1 MRKLLSCVALMA
13 ALNACSDT
21 GGMYKEGDP
30 QNGTFSAWRTI
41 ALPFAVL
48 GIAAVGAAV
57 GAAEAQPTY
66 TYRPVRNCTTS
77 KVGHTFY
84 TNCY

>member
-1 MRKLLSCVALMA
+1 MNKFISVISLVVLTS
-13 ALNACSDT
+13 ACSDA

-66 TYRPVRNCTTS
+66 TYRPARSCSTT

>member
-1 MRKLLSCVALMA
+1 MNKFISVITLVVMTS
-13 ALNACSDT
+13 ACSDT

-30 QNGTFSAWRTI
+30 HNGTFSAWRTI

-66 TYRPVRNCTTS
+66 RRSCSTT